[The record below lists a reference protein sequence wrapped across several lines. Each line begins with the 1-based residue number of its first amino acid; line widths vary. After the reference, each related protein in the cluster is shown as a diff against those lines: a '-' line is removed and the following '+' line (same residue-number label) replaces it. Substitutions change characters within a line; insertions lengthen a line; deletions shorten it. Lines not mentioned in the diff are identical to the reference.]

1 MTPDHRGGVPAASQP
16 ILGEITR
23 HPLIGHCPAFFETL
37 AIQPDLLLAAW
48 EAYQRTLEQGT
59 LHPLTKA
66 FMGLV
71 MAEGMGAPDF
81 RGLQVT
87 VLGRL
92 GRPADQVELQL
103 RRLTPDLP
111 DSRGGLLMELAR
123 AGTRPSEPERLADLG
138 RRLQMEGAS
147 DPELAEAAFT
157 IGAFHEI
164 GTFACAMKALRDAG
178 PVPA

>member
-1 MTPDHRGGVPAASQP
+1 MNIPAGAKP
-16 ILGEITR
+16 VLGEIMR
-23 HPLIGHCPAFFETL
+23 HPLVGCCPDFFETL
-37 AIQPDLLLAAW
+37 AIHPDLLQAAW
-48 EAYQRTLEQGT
+48 AAYQRTLEQGS

-71 MAEGMGAPDF
+71 MAEGMGAPDL
-81 RGLQVT
+81 RNLQVT

-92 GRPADQVELQL
+92 GRAADQVETQL

-123 AGTRPSEPERLADLG
+123 AGTRPSEPERLTDLG
-138 RRLQMEGAS
+138 RRLQESGAT
-147 DPELAEAAFT
+147 DQELVEAAFT

-164 GTFACAMKALRDAG
+164 GTFACAMKALREAG
-178 PVPA
+178 PAPA